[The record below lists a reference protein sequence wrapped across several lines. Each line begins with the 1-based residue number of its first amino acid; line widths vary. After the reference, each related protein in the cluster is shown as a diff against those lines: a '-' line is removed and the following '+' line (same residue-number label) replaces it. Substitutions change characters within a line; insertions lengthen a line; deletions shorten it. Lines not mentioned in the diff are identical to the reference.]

1 MAKSA
6 AGIDHSLVREL
17 SHNLRRFL
25 ESPLRRWLAV
35 AHDEGVNDK
44 TTSLVVMMEAM
55 ALAASFHT
63 GNAKLFTDLAALAIA
78 EARTPTGDTT
88 H

>member
-1 MAKSA
+1 MARPA
-6 AGIDHSLVREL
+6 ARIDHQLVREL
-17 SHNLRRFL
+17 SQNFRRYLTPSLRH
-25 ESPLRRWLAV
+25 WLGA
-35 AHDEGVNDK
+35 AHAEGVNDK
-44 TTSLVVMMEAM
+44 TTSLVIMMEAM

-78 EARTPTGDTT
+78 EARTPTPDTK